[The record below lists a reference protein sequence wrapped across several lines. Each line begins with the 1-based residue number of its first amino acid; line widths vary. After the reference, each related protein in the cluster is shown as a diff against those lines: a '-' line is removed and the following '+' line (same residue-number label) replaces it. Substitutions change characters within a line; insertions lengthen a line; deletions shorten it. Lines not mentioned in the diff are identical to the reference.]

1 MAACVSVLALQ
12 WIGEL
17 FVVYLQAELQA
28 WIGYTGEN

>member
-1 MAACVSVLALQ
+1 MAVCVSVLALQ

-17 FVVYLQAELQA
+17 FVVYLQAELV

>member
-1 MAACVSVLALQ
+1 MSVCVSVLALQ
-12 WIGEL
+12 WIDEL